1 MKKGKRW
8 FSIIVFAIGFLIC
21 LYPLGA
27 SLWESHI
34 QKDTISTYTEDVDR
48 INSETLKSEIKKA
61 EVYNSTL
68 FQTMGASIGDYDSEI
83 LSDESYE
90 SLLNLSNTGIMGTIQ
105 IPKIDI
111 NLPIY
116 HGTDDQV
123 LSNGIGHVQSSS
135 LPIGGNNTR
144 TLLTGHRG
152 LPNSKLFTRLD
163 ELEKGDLFFIQ
174 ICGETLAYEVY
185 SIEVIEPDEVGR
197 LDPVNDE
204 DIATLITC
212 TPYGINT
219 QRLIVN
225 GKRIS
230 YSQRVKD
237 SIKEEMMSFRE
248 IFFAVLPFIFLLIL
262 LVKEIKERR
271 KA

>member
-8 FSIIVFAIGFLIC
+8 FTIITFAVGFLIC
-21 LYPLGA
+21 LYPVVA
-27 SLWESHI
+27 SAWESHI
-34 QKDTISTYTEDVDR
+34 QKDTISTYSNGVDS
-48 INSETLKSEIKKA
+48 IDSETLQQEIRKA
-61 EVYNSTL
+61 EEYNSIL
-68 FQTMGASIGDYDSEI
+68 FQSMGASIGNYDAEI
-83 LSDESYE
+83 LSDDSYN
-90 SLLNLSNTGIMGTIQ
+90 SLLNLSGKGIMGTIQ
-105 IPKIDI
+105 IPKIDV

-123 LSNGIGHVQSSS
+123 LSIGVGHVQNSS
-135 LPIGGNNTR
+135 LPVGGNSTR

-163 ELEKGDLFFIQ
+163 ELEEEDLFFLD
-174 ICGETLAYEVY
+174 ICGCTLAYQIY
-185 SIEVIEPDEVGR
+185 SIEVIEPDEVGK

-225 GKRIS
+225 GKRIP
-230 YSQRVKD
+230 Y
-237 SIKEEMMSFRE
+237 SIKVQESIPEEMMSIRE
-248 IFFAVLPFIFLLIL
+248 LFFTVLPFLFLFLLLI
-262 LVKEIKERR
+262 KEFKERR

>member
-8 FSIIVFAIGFLIC
+8 FTIITFAVGFLIC
-21 LYPLGA
+21 LYPVAA
-27 SLWESHI
+27 SVWESHI
-34 QKDTISTYTEDVDR
+34 QKDTISTYSSDVDS
-48 INSETLKSEIKKA
+48 IDSETLQQEIRKA
-61 EVYNSTL
+61 EEYNSIL
-68 FQTMGASIGDYDSEI
+68 FQSMGASIGNYDAEI
-83 LSDESYE
+83 LSDDSYN
-90 SLLNLSNTGIMGTIQ
+90 SLLNLSGKGIMGTIQ
-105 IPKIDI
+105 IPKIDV

-123 LSNGIGHVQSSS
+123 LSIGVGHVQNSS
-135 LPIGGNNTR
+135 LPVGGNSTR

-163 ELEKGDLFFIQ
+163 ELEEGDLFFLD
-174 ICGETLAYEVY
+174 ICGCTLAYQIY
-185 SIEVIEPDEVGR
+185 SIEVIEPDEVGK

-204 DIATLITC
+204 DVATLITC

-225 GKRIS
+225 GKRIP
-230 YSQRVKD
+230 Y
-237 SIKEEMMSFRE
+237 SIKVQESIPEEMMSLRE
-248 IFFAVLPFIFLLIL
+248 LFFTVLPFLFLFLLLI
-262 LVKEIKERR
+262 KEFKERR